1 MAETAASI
9 EVNKPRGFRQYQWEL
24 FLIVLFLA
32 VNVVNSFLSPY
43 YLSLDTFLSTPM
55 NFLDKAFIVLPM
67 TMVIILGNI
76 DVSVGSIVALSSV
89 LMAVSYNAG
98 LPMPLAM
105 LLALVVSTTCGLLNG
120 LLQMKFRELSATI
133 ITLSTMSVYRG
144 IAYVILEDRSAGR
157 FPSWFSFLAWGYI
170 GKIPFIVLFFILAA
184 AVFAIILHTTRF
196 GRMIYA
202 VGNNKTACE
211 YSGIRTGRI
220 ILAVSVL
227 TGLMAGFTSLFLT
240 SRMGSTRP
248 NVALGYELD
257 VIAMTVLGGISTSGG
272 KGRIAGPLISLFL
285 IGFLNYGLGLRNVS
299 AQVLLIILGFLLIL
313 SVLVQNFT
321 NRPERKSPSKASL
334 STASTHRSDA
344 ESGSDIH
351 GNSAQGG

>member
-1 MAETAASI
+1 MTEKTSTI
-9 EVNKPRGFRQYQWEL
+9 DVNKPRGLRKYQWEI
-24 FLIVLFLA
+24 FLVVLFLA

-43 YLSLDTFLSTPM
+43 YLTLDTFVSTPM
-55 NFLDKAFIVLPM
+55 NFLDKAFLVLPM
-67 TMVIILGNI
+67 TMIIILGNI
-76 DVSVGSIVALSSV
+76 DVSVGSIVALTSV

-105 LLALVVSTTCGLLNG
+105 VLALVISTTCGLING
-120 LLQMKFRELSATI
+120 LLQIKFRELSATI
-133 ITLSTMSVYRG
+133 ITLSTMTVYRG

-170 GKIPFIVLFFILAA
+170 GKVPFILIVFALAA
-184 AVFAIILHTTRF
+184 IVFAILLHTTRF
-196 GRMIYA
+196 GRMVFA

-220 ILAVSVL
+220 ILGVSVI

-272 KGRIAGPLISLFL
+272 KGRIAGPLISIFL

-321 NRPERKSPSKASL
+321 DRPRQKSSSKSGKSA
-334 STASTHRSDA
+334 APTHRSDA
-344 ESGSDIH
+344 GSGSDIH